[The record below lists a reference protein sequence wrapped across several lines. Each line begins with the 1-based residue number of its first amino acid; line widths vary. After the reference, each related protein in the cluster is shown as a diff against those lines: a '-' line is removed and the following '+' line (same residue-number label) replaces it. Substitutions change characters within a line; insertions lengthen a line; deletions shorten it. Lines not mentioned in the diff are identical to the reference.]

1 METSKFRTNVGK
13 DGTIK
18 LPAHILENI
27 KQSTECEI
35 VMRPLRKQK
44 KGIKTVDEVIQSIAL
59 SMNAKYPKLK
69 TEIIPELKKF
79 IGISKDI
86 NKKYSQYLDREI
98 IGMARMEKYMEKG
111 EILESLY

>member
-27 KQSTECEI
+27 KQSTEYEM

-44 KGIKTVDEVIQSIAL
+44 KGIKAVDEVIQSIEL
-59 SMNAKYPKLK
+59 SMTAKYPKLK
-69 TEIIPELKKF
+69 REIIPEC
-79 IGISKDI
+79 
-86 NKKYSQYLDREI
+86 
-98 IGMARMEKYMEKG
+98 EKIHWYFKRHK
-111 EILESLY
+111 